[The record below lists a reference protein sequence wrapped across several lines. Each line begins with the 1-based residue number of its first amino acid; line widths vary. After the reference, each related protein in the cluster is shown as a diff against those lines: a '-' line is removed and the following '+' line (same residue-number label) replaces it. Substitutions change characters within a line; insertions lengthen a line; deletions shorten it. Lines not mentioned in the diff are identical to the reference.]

1 MVGRPPWSARVP
13 LDPLFVRRLAPP
25 RPADEG
31 VGRGPG
37 GPPRGS
43 APPFLP
49 HCTTVSATSAAANP
63 GARTPEPHRLGE
75 AAGERA
81 SDRHFDFVRRHSQRH
96 AKLGP
101 DSQAFADCIG
111 DVRLSLSLCLPL
123 ADAARYRAALANV
136 HAVFVLVD
144 ADNEFHAASILS

>member
-1 MVGRPPWSARVP
+1 MVGRTPWSARGPLDPLFVRRLAPPKPADEGGGPPGPARPP

-111 DVRLSLSLCLPL
+111 DV
-123 ADAARYRAALANV
+123 
-136 HAVFVLVD
+136 
-144 ADNEFHAASILS
+144 